1 MGKPVNIADLAKDMI
16 TLSGYVP
23 DQEIKIKYTGV
34 RPGEKLF
41 EELKLDSENFEETD
55 HPKILK
61 FMNDNTLN
69 KEDTEELLR
78 KIEKIVKEQ
87 NTALINE
94 IIKKYLPDAVSKIVK
109 TYPELD

>member
-1 MGKPVNIADLAKDMI
+1 
-16 TLSGYVP
+16 
-23 DQEIKIKYTGV
+23 
-34 RPGEKLF
+34 
-41 EELKLDSENFEETD
+41 
-55 HPKILK
+55 
-61 FMNDNTLN
+61 MNDNTLN